1 MLDAATPILSSN
13 ASITFGDKLIFYH
26 LDNLKPSLQPIKGC
40 S

>member
-1 MLDAATPILSSN
+1 MLDAATTLSSN
-13 ASITFGDKLIFYH
+13 ASVTFGDKLIFYH